1 MYNEQATTN
10 MSGPPLKIWM
20 FCITIEHKRVAT
32 IFLNILEKYYQLPI
46 LGILNM
52 SRHFDQKG

>member
-1 MYNEQATTN
+1 
-10 MSGPPLKIWM
+10 MSQKQSASHS
-20 FCITIEHKRVAT
+20 EHDWTPVKYLHVSHHKAVAT

-52 SRHFDQKG
+52 SGHFHQKG